1 MYCRQMA
8 MLPDQPMQ
16 QEATEVEIEPQPI
29 RNLYNQK
36 DKFSMHKKGKQLL
49 PIMPMLVRQWNQ
61 K

>member
-1 MYCRQMA
+1 MA